1 MTEDVK
7 AVDKLPPVEFS
18 AASLSPII
26 HAIVSPVTMGVG
38 TMNDVMTLLEKV
50 VTGVLLVASR
60 SPDGDERMLEILAG
74 NVRGHLTRARI
85 AGFKRS
91 V

>member
-1 MTEDVK
+1 MT
-7 AVDKLPPVEFS
+7 DKLPPVEFS

-50 VTGVLLVASR
+50 VTGVLLVASK

-74 NVRGHLTRARI
+74 NVRGHLVRTRS
-85 AGFKRS
+85 AGFKMKGS